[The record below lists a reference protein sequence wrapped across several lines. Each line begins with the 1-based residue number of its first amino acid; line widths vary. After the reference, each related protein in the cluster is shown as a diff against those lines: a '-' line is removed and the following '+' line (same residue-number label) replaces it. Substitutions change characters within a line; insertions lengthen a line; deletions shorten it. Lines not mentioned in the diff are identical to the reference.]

1 MRLSIATET
10 RWPGSVQRLVRRP
23 GLKYFRTVRTK
34 RDGGETRTHLEG
46 IGDSYTLCGLDTA
59 GDETIHGKPPT
70 ELPSG
75 KHRITCEQC
84 LQVIA
89 IVREHLGTRTPNK
102 D

>member
-1 MRLSIATET
+1 M
-10 RWPGSVQRLVRRP
+10 
-23 GLKYFRTVRTK
+23 KYYKTVRTK

-59 GDETIHGKPPT
+59 GDDTIHGKPPI
-70 ELPSG
+70 ELPPG

-84 LQVIA
+84 LQIIA
-89 IVREHLGTRTPNK
+89 IVREHLQASN